1 MGGGG
6 GAGAGGGGGGGG
18 GGGLAIKA
26 CLGKGVW
33 PRASSPEDKNNS
45 RVRQNAS

>member
-1 MGGGG
+1 M
-6 GAGAGGGGGGGG
+6 G